1 MSNVYLFKNTSKGG
15 IQNGKKVW
23 KNPHLEGGGGTKFVK
38 CVLDGRPE
46 MQRKFFPK
54 FVTPPFS
61 GHTL

>member
-1 MSNVYLFKNTSKGG
+1 MFTFLKTPPREVFKMEKKS
-15 IQNGKKVW
+15 GKIHTW
-23 KNPHLEGGGGTKFVK
+23 KGGGTKFVK